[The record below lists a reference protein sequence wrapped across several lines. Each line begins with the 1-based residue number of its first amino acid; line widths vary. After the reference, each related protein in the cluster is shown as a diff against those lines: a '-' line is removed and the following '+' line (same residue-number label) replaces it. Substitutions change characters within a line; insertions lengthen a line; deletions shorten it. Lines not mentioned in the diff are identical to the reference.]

1 VAATVEPRPGAPGY
15 SWLRITFYSF
25 PFTEADRAAAMKGH
39 LESMDARWTNKA
51 TNPKDYNHSNAVIQL
66 GVDKNWKVWQV
77 DMSVP
82 GHACTIAGSERE
94 VKAALQEYRFDGTR
108 LRLRGKGSFVC
119 EMNTPGVPNRRYGW
133 DLDLDVP
140 GGKVYWGQN
149 GLSIFSGP
157 LGGGTPDPALYT
169 GGLNNRGVCVDAAAG
184 MLYWAERD
192 GAHIAREFGID
203 EHAGGLEEIGSTI
216 NKD

>member
-1 VAATVEPRPGAPGY
+1 MPNCALSWIAALGLCAFGPGLGDQSKPDPKAFETRAVFSIDKDAMTLTSVAATVEPRPGAPGY

-25 PFTEADRAAAMKGH
+25 PFTAADRAAAAKGN

-66 GVDKNWKVWQV
+66 GVDKNWKAWQV

-108 LRLRGKGSFVC
+108 LRLKGKGSFVC
-119 EMNTPGVPNRRYGW
+119 DMNTPGVPNRRYGW

-140 GGKVYWGQN
+140 VFRK
-149 GLSIFSGP
+149 
-157 LGGGTPDPALYT
+157 
-169 GGLNNRGVCVDAAAG
+169 
-184 MLYWAERD
+184 
-192 GAHIAREFGID
+192 
-203 EHAGGLEEIGSTI
+203 GS
-216 NKD
+216 

>member
-1 VAATVEPRPGAPGY
+1 MPNCALSWIAALGLCAFGPGFGDQSKPDPKAFETRAVFSIDTDAMTLTSVAATVEPRPGAPGY

-25 PFTEADRAAAMKGH
+25 PFTAADRAAAIKGH
-39 LESMDARWTNKA
+39 LEPMDARWTSKA
-51 TNPKDYNHSNAVIQL
+51 GNPKVYNHSHAVIQL

-108 LRLRGKGSFVC
+108 LRLKGKGSFVC
-119 EMNTPGVPNRRYGW
+119 EMNTPGVLNRRYGW

-140 GGKVYWGQN
+140 VFQKA
-149 GLSIFSGP
+149 S
-157 LGGGTPDPALYT
+157 
-169 GGLNNRGVCVDAAAG
+169 
-184 MLYWAERD
+184 
-192 GAHIAREFGID
+192 
-203 EHAGGLEEIGSTI
+203 
-216 NKD
+216 